1 MVPKEVRRAF
11 LRSAYNGDQKVLL
24 SMLASSNRKHDESYK
39 RKIVRAP
46 SHSII
51 FERKR
56 LLRENKELAR
66 FICKHNLIDSVDE
79 RLQRNALHWAVEQKN
94 KKVASILVDHGID
107 VNAVD
112 KKGQTALHIVSKHK
126 NSLRLL
132 LLLLDEGAQLNVI
145 DKHGYTPLMIAT
157 INGHIEVVKILL
169 SYGADIFVETEK
181 NYQKKTVMDFASD
194 SKEEKILQLL
204 LHHVYN
210 TTNEFSN

>member
-1 MVPKEVRRAF
+1 MHF
-11 LRSAYNGDQKVLL
+11 TGQL
-24 SMLASSNRKHDESYK
+24 
-39 RKIVRAP
+39 
-46 SHSII
+46 
-51 FERKR
+51 
-56 LLRENKELAR
+56 NK
-66 FICKHNLIDSVDE
+66 K
-79 RLQRNALHWAVEQKN
+79 Q
-94 KKVASILVDHGID
+94 KVASILVDHGID

-157 INGHIEVVKILL
+157 INGHIGVVKILL

-181 NYQKKTVMDFASD
+181 IIRKRLSWTLQVTV
-194 SKEEKILQLL
+194 KEKILQLL